1 MGFFGW
7 LDFREGLPLWWSY
20 KLNEKDKQTVEEIF
34 EGIAKTRVSLLTD
47 WAHEQWDV
55 LEKAAMEMA
64 RVSSINQN
72 IFLDYRL
79 KNSKYFTE
87 LFQLNEEGQVTA
99 STYAKHQGFTYVRH
113 QYPTYRK
120 ALDQVIRTKK
130 SMLYGPF
137 LDPITLEIGPRTSP
151 FHDEVTL
158 LFLQPVIQEGE
169 LVSVLAGRIPNDV
182 MGDLIQREAGHVYR
196 DSGDNY
202 LFMAKSNFDPA
213 IPQGI
218 ALSRSRFE
226 DRAFTLGENLKDG
239 IHTQHWGVVKV
250 KKHTEFEI
258 RFTDPATQELHPG
271 VMNTIHKGENLFVEF
286 PGYSDY
292 RHIPVI
298 GKGVTFQLPGS
309 PDLWGMMCEGDLEE
323 VYRNRSISWQLGKK
337 FALLSFIGVFLHQGL
352 TLLPILPAWS
362 LLFFQVIYAGIATY
376 LFYKKGIVPISSRMK
391 QMTDIVRK
399 IAEGGG
405 DLTIRLDHQSLKHDE
420 TGGLGRWVNNLI
432 DSQDEMMAKVKAV
445 TLDVE
450 QINRSLSEKTAR
462 VEQNS
467 LEVIQQM
474 SNMSL
479 EMQRQL
485 TDVHEAMKQVDQI
498 SDTLKELETMSQE
511 QLNEAQGQVATIN
524 SKMTHIVEKVHDTL
538 ALTDHFKEFSK
549 NIGLIVNTIN
559 NIANQTNLLA
569 LNASIE
575 AARAGEYGRG
585 FSVVAEEI
593 RKLANQTTIA
603 THEISKTLDQIES
616 SSYRVKESIQDSS
629 YEVEKGSDFIQAVQG
644 VLTSMAQASAT
655 HPDVTDQMR
664 SIIGNIAM
672 INERNVKTVGSVDQ
686 SIDKMVDFIQ
696 DARLDSEQSS
706 LIVSALRR
714 LVHKFKLSQK

>member
-20 KLNEKDKQTVEEIF
+20 KLNEKDKQTVEKIF

-72 IFLDYRL
+72 IFLDNRL

-87 LFQLNEEGQVTA
+87 LFQLNEEG
-99 STYAKHQGFTYVRH
+99 
-113 QYPTYRK
+113 
-120 ALDQVIRTKK
+120 
-130 SMLYGPF
+130 
-137 LDPITLEIGPRTSP
+137 
-151 FHDEVTL
+151 
-158 LFLQPVIQEGE
+158 
-169 LVSVLAGRIPNDV
+169 
-182 MGDLIQREAGHVYR
+182 
-196 DSGDNY
+196 
-202 LFMAKSNFDPA
+202 
-213 IPQGI
+213 
-218 ALSRSRFE
+218 
-226 DRAFTLGENLKDG
+226 
-239 IHTQHWGVVKV
+239 
-250 KKHTEFEI
+250 
-258 RFTDPATQELHPG
+258 
-271 VMNTIHKGENLFVEF
+271 
-286 PGYSDY
+286 
-292 RHIPVI
+292 
-298 GKGVTFQLPGS
+298 
-309 PDLWGMMCEGDLEE
+309 
-323 VYRNRSISWQLGKK
+323 
-337 FALLSFIGVFLHQGL
+337 
-352 TLLPILPAWS
+352 
-362 LLFFQVIYAGIATY
+362 
-376 LFYKKGIVPISSRMK
+376 
-391 QMTDIVRK
+391 
-399 IAEGGG
+399 
-405 DLTIRLDHQSLKHDE
+405 
-420 TGGLGRWVNNLI
+420 
-432 DSQDEMMAKVKAV
+432 
-445 TLDVE
+445 
-450 QINRSLSEKTAR
+450 
-462 VEQNS
+462 
-467 LEVIQQM
+467 
-474 SNMSL
+474 
-479 EMQRQL
+479 
-485 TDVHEAMKQVDQI
+485 
-498 SDTLKELETMSQE
+498 
-511 QLNEAQGQVATIN
+511 QGQVATIN

-549 NIGLIVNTIN
+549 DIGLIVNTIN

-696 DARLDSEQSS
+696 DARLDWSK
-706 LIVSALRR
+706 AL
-714 LVHKFKLSQK
+714 LSYLRCAV